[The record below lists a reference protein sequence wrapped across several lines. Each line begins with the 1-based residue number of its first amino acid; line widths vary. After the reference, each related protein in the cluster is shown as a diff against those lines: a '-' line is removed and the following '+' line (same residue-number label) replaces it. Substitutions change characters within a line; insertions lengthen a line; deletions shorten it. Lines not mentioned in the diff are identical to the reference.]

1 MNKSTLQ
8 LIRLVMILVGCLF
21 LLAGSFFYQQHK
33 QQKEKMLYARKMQ
46 KIYLVIKEQSI
57 AAQKMMAN
65 QSEWRATL
73 SVQSEE
79 VVKTM
84 EDEMET
90 CQVMLADLPAPPESM
105 LKEYSALLD
114 VHIAYKQYMNLAID
128 LQEVSSSFVNTEKKL
143 KSELNT
149 RLSDFDEMTHDQQ
162 EEKG

>member
-21 LLAGSFFYQQHK
+21 LFAGGFFYQQHK

-46 KIYLVIKEQSI
+46 KIYLLMKEHSI
-57 AAQKMMAN
+57 ATQKMMAN
-65 QSEWRATL
+65 QSERRATL
-73 SVQSEE
+73 SIQKEE

-84 EDEMET
+84 ESEMET
-90 CQVMLADLPAPPESM
+90 CQVMLSELPDPPESM

-114 VHIAYKQYMNLAID
+114 VHIAYKQYMNLAIG

-149 RLSDFDEMTHDQQ
+149 RLSDFDEMPHYQQ